1 MDIHDIHESISTMEC
16 QKGHMNLDTGTPM
29 HLYAQDF
36 DERETFDNKLAL
48 HPSVLAVP
56 GRLGWVEI
64 LKMGTWMI
72 VGVFPLS
79 DRVGLDP
86 GPKWPNF
93 MAYKWGLLTTY

>member
-1 MDIHDIHESISTMEC
+1 
-16 QKGHMNLDTGTPM
+16 M

-56 GRLGWVEI
+56 GRVEI
-64 LKMGTWMI
+64 FQMGTWMI